1 MRGTW
6 KIWVVIGGL
15 AGCVGGVDG
24 EYVGLGGAVVGAESA
39 RMESGPIRG
48 EGLGLDMEG
57 NAERLTIDFT
67 VESEAGAQDVR
78 LTLTGSVL
86 SMLHGSGSGTARL
99 FVDGLTGPE
108 GAPAM
113 VRLEPLGDD
122 RYRVVFTAE
131 LDNGPAEGSVVLDFV
146 EGHC

>member
-1 MRGTW
+1 MRGNW

-67 VESEAGAQDVR
+67 VDGEAGAQDVR
-78 LTLTGSVL
+78 LELEGSVL
-86 SMLHGSGSGTARL
+86 GMLHGTSDGSARL
-99 FVDGLTGPE
+99 FVDGLTGAD
-108 GAPAM
+108 GAPAR
-113 VRLEPLGDD
+113 VTIEPLSDG

-131 LDNGPAEGSVVLDFV
+131 LDNGPSQGSVVLDFL